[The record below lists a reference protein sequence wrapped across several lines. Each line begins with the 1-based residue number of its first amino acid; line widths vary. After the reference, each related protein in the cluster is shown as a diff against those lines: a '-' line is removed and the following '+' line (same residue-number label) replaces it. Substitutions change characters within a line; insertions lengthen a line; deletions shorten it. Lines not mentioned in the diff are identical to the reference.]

1 VVFFVQNNKYAISVP
16 LARQSVAPS
25 LAAKA
30 IGYGM
35 PGARVDGNDLPALEK
50 VLGEAVARAR
60 AGDGPTLVEADT
72 YRIESH
78 TNADDASRYR
88 ADDEVTE
95 WLPRDPLL
103 RVRTYLTA
111 VGALD
116 DDLEQEITT
125 AAEEMAAA
133 VRAGVGADTVADPEE
148 LFTHLY
154 STLTPQLVEQRAA
167 LRAELD
173 LEEA

>member
-35 PGARVDGNDLPALEK
+35 PGFRVDGNDLPALEK

-60 AGDGPTLVEADT
+60 AGEGPTLVEADT

-88 ADDEVTE
+88 TDDEVSD

-103 RVRTYLTA
+103 RVRTYLRKA
-111 VGALD
+111 GALD
-116 DDLEQEITT
+116 DALEQKITA

-133 VRAGVGADTVADPEE
+133 VRAGVGADTPVDPED
-148 LFTHLY
+148 LFAHVY
-154 STLTPQLVEQRAA
+154 STPTPQLAEQRAT